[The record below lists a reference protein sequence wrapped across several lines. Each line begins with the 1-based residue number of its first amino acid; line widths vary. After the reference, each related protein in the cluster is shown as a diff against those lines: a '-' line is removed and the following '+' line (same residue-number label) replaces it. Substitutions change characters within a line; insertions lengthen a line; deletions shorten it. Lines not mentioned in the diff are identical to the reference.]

1 VNLLRIG
8 VGWLKAL
15 VINNS
20 KEILMNIVCLGGG
33 PAGLYFGIS
42 MKLRDPRHDIT
53 IYERNRPG
61 DTFGWGVVFSDQTVD
76 NLIANDP
83 ESGEWIK
90 DEFIHWDKIDCY
102 VNGQIESSDGHGF
115 IGLGRKRML
124 QLLHKRCEEL
134 GVNLMFEHEFEVD
147 DLTSSFPDADL
158 IVAADGL
165 NSKIRNANL
174 DIFECTVDVR
184 PNKFVWLGTNQK
196 FEDAFTFI
204 FEKTEKGWIWAHCY
218 QFDDK
223 TSTFIVECNPDV
235 YDAFG
240 FEEMT
245 HTESA
250 ETCRKIFEK
259 YLDGNELMSNADHV
273 RGSAWINF
281 PFVLCRNW
289 IKDDRIVLIGD
300 AAHTAHFS
308 IGSGTKLGLEDSIS
322 LADHLNNSHTIPAA
336 LKAYQSEREVD
347 ALRLQNAARNAMIW
361 FENVPRYAQAFD
373 LKQFNYSMLT
383 RSQRVSHENL
393 RMRDRVW
400 LESMEQHLAN
410 KFFDVPPEKPVPPMF
425 LPFKVGDLSL
435 INRVVVSP
443 MSMYS
448 AKDGVPDDWHLV
460 HYGSLAKGGAGLV
473 FTEMTDVSSEGRITP
488 GCTGIWNDTQEVAW
502 KRIADFIHEHTDAKF
517 ALQLGHAGPKGAT
530 KEPWNWDPK
539 ILDEPLDSDEEWP
552 LMSASAIPFDSHMQ
566 IPHEMTPDQMLEIKE
581 QFVQSTRRADRANFD
596 LLEFHAAHGY
606 LISAFITPILN
617 QRNDEYGGSLENRLR
632 YPLEVFRAMRA
643 AWTDSKPMSVRISAH
658 DWMGEDGNT
667 EEDGVLIAKAF
678 IAAGADIVDV
688 SSGQTSHQAKPVTG
702 RMFQTPLSD
711 RIRNESEVATMAV
724 GNIYE
729 IDHVNSI
736 VAAGRADLVC
746 LARPHLADPNWTLRS
761 AAEQAYSGEGV
772 VEQHQ
777 YFLGYRQLEINY
789 QRKAAMD
796 ASN

>member
-1 VNLLRIG
+1 MNLLRIG

-204 FEKTEKGWIWAHCY
+204 FEETDKGWIWAHCY

-250 ETCRKIFEK
+250 ETCRKIFER

-502 KRIADFIHEHTDAKF
+502 KRIVDFIHEHTDAKF

-539 ILDEPLDSDEEWP
+539 ILDEPLGPDEEWP

>member
-1 VNLLRIG
+1 
-8 VGWLKAL
+8 
-15 VINNS
+15 
-20 KEILMNIVCLGGG
+20 
-33 PAGLYFGIS
+33 
-42 MKLRDPRHDIT
+42 
-53 IYERNRPG
+53 
-61 DTFGWGVVFSDQTVD
+61 
-76 NLIANDP
+76 
-83 ESGEWIK
+83 
-90 DEFIHWDKIDCY
+90 
-102 VNGQIESSDGHGF
+102 
-115 IGLGRKRML
+115 
-124 QLLHKRCEEL
+124 
-134 GVNLMFEHEFEVD
+134 
-147 DLTSSFPDADL
+147 
-158 IVAADGL
+158 
-165 NSKIRNANL
+165 
-174 DIFECTVDVR
+174 
-184 PNKFVWLGTNQK
+184 
-196 FEDAFTFI
+196 
-204 FEKTEKGWIWAHCY
+204 
-218 QFDDK
+218 
-223 TSTFIVECNPDV
+223 
-235 YDAFG
+235 
-240 FEEMT
+240 
-245 HTESA
+245 
-250 ETCRKIFEK
+250 
-259 YLDGNELMSNADHV
+259 
-273 RGSAWINF
+273 
-281 PFVLCRNW
+281 
-289 IKDDRIVLIGD
+289 
-300 AAHTAHFS
+300 
-308 IGSGTKLGLEDSIS
+308 
-322 LADHLNNSHTIPAA
+322 
-336 LKAYQSEREVD
+336 
-347 ALRLQNAARNAMIW
+347 MIW

-539 ILDEPLDSDEEWP
+539 ILDEPLGPDKEWP
-552 LMSASAIPFDSHMQ
+552 LISASAIPFDSHMQ
-566 IPHEMTPDQMLEIKE
+566 IPHEMTSDQMLEIKE
-581 QFVQSTRRADRANFD
+581 QFVESTRRADRANFD

-643 AWTDSKPMSVRISAH
+643 VWTDSKPMSVRISAH